1 MSGGAGDRQHADG
14 VKAVDVVL
22 VIVVQVAADQVDT
35 IVPRDGV
42 DSDR

>member
-1 MSGGAGDRQHADG
+1 MRGRQYAYG

-35 IVPRDGV
+35 IVPPDGLNG
-42 DSDR
+42 DR